1 MTCIFKKFIDLCDQT
16 TGNKE
21 RLQGPRDFGATRE
34 LVDDSPNI
42 LQNVITLT
50 MFSVKTATIRLTL
63 VEIHAAT
70 LELSTNS
77 DV

>member
-21 RLQGPRDFGATRE
+21 RLQGPWDFGATRE

-42 LQNVITLT
+42 LENVTDNLNNV
-50 MFSVKTATIRLTL
+50 FS
-63 VEIHAAT
+63 ENSYDAAYFGRDT
-70 LELSTNS
+70 RGKS
-77 DV
+77 

>member
-42 LQNVITLT
+42 LENVTDNLNNV
-50 MFSVKTATIRLTL
+50 FS
-63 VEIHAAT
+63 ENSYDAAYFCRDT
-70 LELSTNS
+70 RGNS
-77 DV
+77 WT